1 MPVGSPRPGIQ
12 LQSPKTNDE
21 DVKRPGGRAVPHLF
35 RVRTLAILP
44 TLCQQHSAA
53 DDDHREQGQH
63 VRHHA
68 AGGAQKVVSR
78 VVTSFFIE
86 VTRESENIET

>member
-21 DVKRPGGRAVPHLF
+21 DVERPGGRAVPHLF
-35 RVRTLAILP
+35 RVRTRAISP

-53 DDDHREQGQH
+53 GDDHGEQGQH
-63 VRHHA
+63 VHRHA
-68 AGGAQKVVSR
+68 
-78 VVTSFFIE
+78 
-86 VTRESENIET
+86 SERLGCRRFGRTGDWTMKFHVK